1 MEIDDEDKI
10 EGEFDKLQELIPELI
25 ARATVT
31 VEPPKPEYEER
42 NKLRNGR
49 VYSPTFV
56 QSFEVPSYFLCFVIA
71 WLMSSPLIISMP
83 WLRSVLRRLLA
94 YCKHIF
100 RRMNMDAHLQSQE
113 LSLLIRL

>member
-1 MEIDDEDKI
+1 MEIDEDDRI
-10 EGEFDKLQELIPELI
+10 EGEFIKLQELIPELI

-56 QSFEVPSYFLCFVIA
+56 QSFEVLYSIFLFNNCLVYAF
-71 WLMSSPLIISMP
+71 S
-83 WLRSVLRRLLA
+83 
-94 YCKHIF
+94 
-100 RRMNMDAHLQSQE
+100 
-113 LSLLIRL
+113 